1 MSLTVMLTQL
11 SLNTGW
17 ARRRGRKESAVIAPA
32 HSLFSASSLDLPQ
45 EEEVG
50 LLPVTW
56 PLLLDLGPPHFPLVT
71 QPFLLRLHHPP
82 SGPCCKQA
90 DLVDMAKSMHREKFG
105 TQVNYLFQWEKDA
118 ALNAIQTGETRQ
130 LSVERPMAIPLS
142 NRI

>member
-32 HSLFSASSLDLPQ
+32 HSPFLSIIFDLPQ

-50 LLPVTW
+50 LLCDLAPSLRFGASSLPLSYSAFPSSGYTIHPVV
-56 PLLLDLGPPHFPLVT
+56 PA
-71 QPFLLRLHHPP
+71 
-82 SGPCCKQA
+82 KQA

-130 LSVERPMAIPLS
+130 PFRGL
-142 NRI
+142 